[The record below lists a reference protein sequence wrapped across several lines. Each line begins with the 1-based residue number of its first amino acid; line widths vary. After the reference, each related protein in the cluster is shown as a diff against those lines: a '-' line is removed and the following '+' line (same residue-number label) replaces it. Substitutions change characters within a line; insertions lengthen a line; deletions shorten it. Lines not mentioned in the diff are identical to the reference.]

1 MKKALVV
8 LLTILMLFS
17 LFQGVENDV
26 NVIGICKA
34 ESSVVNKVSQ
44 KLIILYV
51 GKTLL

>member
-1 MKKALVV
+1 MKRFIAILM
-8 LLTILMLFS
+8 TILMLFS
-17 LFQGVENDV
+17 LFQGVENVV

-44 KLIILYV
+44 KLIILCV